1 MKKRRIFLWM
11 GLTVLFAFFLLCQ
24 VGLAAEQ
31 YKVKR
36 GDSLA
41 KISQKFHV
49 SIQDLRD
56 ANHLQGNALKP
67 GELLVIPASS
77 RASASKPPKK
87 LAGAKGGADPAKAV
101 KTWYYTVRKGDNVY
115 SIANKTGVSISEIKH
130 LNHLRSNRLHIGQK
144 LTLAPQGPEPL
155 KEVAAAM
162 AGIDSGDLAGELED
176 DLSSS
181 AFDETNLADGETD
194 QNSGSDL
201 LGKWN
206 SLPERQLLVKVTKGF
221 IGAPYRLGGSSVSGI
236 DCSGFV
242 KKIYQI
248 FDIILP
254 RTASEQS
261 RIGKDVSRGE
271 LEAGDLVFFH
281 TRRSIGHVGIYIGN
295 NEFVHASSGRARKV
309 KIDSLYEPYYNKRY
323 VKAVRLKGLDE
334 GM

>member
-87 LAGAKGGADPAKAV
+87 LADAKGGADPAKADDV
-101 KTWYYTVRKGDNVY
+101 
-115 SIANKTGVSISEIKH
+115 
-130 LNHLRSNRLHIGQK
+130 
-144 LTLAPQGPEPL
+144 
-155 KEVAAAM
+155 M